1 MGTDRNSRG
10 RLCWGNRPSNFA
22 SVVAG
27 TLFFARIYKCKT
39 KHQSWLCFRRDTPP
53 SPEDVEFY
61 EQQMLQLKKRVA
73 ELDAED
79 AKLRIQ
85 EIASRDGAGRI
96 NFRNFYPLLTE

>member
-1 MGTDRNSRG
+1 MLEKQTLALYIACG
-10 RLCWGNRPSNFA
+10 RYFIFSPNFYE
-22 SVVAG
+22 
-27 TLFFARIYKCKT
+27 IIKCKT
-39 KHQSWLCFRRDTPP
+39 KSQSWLCFRRDTPP

-85 EIASRDGAGRI
+85 EIASREGAGRI
-96 NFRNFYPLLTE
+96 NFRYFYPQLTE